1 MEQVTAPPRTGV
13 RAGRIFLLGGLTL
26 GHAIIHWYQQSFVIL
41 LPEMKQTLGL
51 DPVQTGALS
60 SVRAISGGA
69 ANVPAGF
76 ISDLFRRQGAL
87 ILAVSMAW
95 IGLAY
100 LLVGIAP
107 TYALLLPAVA
117 LVGMGGAI
125 WHPPAISVLSR
136 RWAERRGFA
145 VGLHGVGG
153 SIGDTLAPLAVGV
166 LLLAFFWRTLLHFY
180 AIPAVLL
187 ALGVW
192 WFLRSGYQEGGEK
205 PTLRGYFGAAG
216 KVLTNKVI
224 LVLLVVAGIRAMGQA
239 ALLTFLPIYLR
250 EDLHYS
256 SAFAGLMLSILTF
269 MGIGSQPALGW
280 ISDRLGRKAVLAP
293 GLAMLALFAL
303 LLVWARPGWEL
314 VAVIVGLGLFF
325 YALQAT
331 IVAAAMD
338 ATARGAEA
346 TSVSLIFGGTFIF
359 SSVSPII
366 AGAAAK
372 AWGLTSVFY
381 YAAALYLLS
390 TVLLL
395 PLPLRRAGAPS

>member
-1 MEQVTAPPRTGV
+1 MEQVTAPPH
-13 RAGRIFLLGGLTL
+13 AGLRSGRVFLLGGLTL

-51 DPVQTGALS
+51 DPVQVGALS

-69 ANVPAGF
+69 ANIPAGF

-136 RWAERRGFA
+136 RWADRRGFA

-166 LLLAFFWRTLLHFY
+166 LLLAVFWRTLLHFY

-192 WFLRSGYQEGGEK
+192 WFLRGGYQEGGER

-216 KVLTNKVI
+216 RVLTNKVI
-224 LVLLVVAGIRAMGQA
+224 LVLLVVAGVRAMGQQA
-239 ALLTFLPIYLR
+239 ILTFLPIYLR
-250 EDLHYS
+250 ENLNYS
-256 SAFAGLMLSILTF
+256 SAFAGLMLSILTL

-280 ISDRLGRKAVLAP
+280 LSDRFGRKAVLVP
-293 GLAMLALFAL
+293 GLALLALFAL
-303 LLVWARPGWEL
+303 LLAWARPGWEL
-314 VAVIVGLGLFF
+314 VGVIVALGLFF

-331 IVAAAMD
+331 ILAAAMD
-338 ATARGAEA
+338 ATAFGAEA

-359 SSVSPII
+359 SSLSPII
-366 AGAAAK
+366 AGAVAK
-372 AWGLTSVFY
+372 AWGIPSVFY
-381 YAAALYLLS
+381 YAAGLYIFAMLL
-390 TVLLL
+390 TV
-395 PLPLRRAGAPS
+395 PLRVRRAG